1 MTSIIQVGMLIIN
14 TLVGLYLLLVVL
26 RFLLQLVRA
35 DFYNPVSQFIVKATN
50 PPLIPLRKVIP
61 GWGGIDIA
69 SLVLALLV
77 QTTAIIL
84 ILLLHGIQSF
94 SLIGTF
100 LLWAVL
106 GVIGLLLKI
115 YFWGLLITI
124 IASWVAPNSYNP
136 VLILINQI
144 LEPVTKPIRNLMPDM
159 GGIDISPIFLLLF
172 IQICEVILNALVN
185 ASGLA
190 MMMKDIPGL
199 VIGV

>member
-1 MTSIIQVGMLIIN
+1 MTPLTQVGMLVIN
-14 TLVGLYLLLVVL
+14 TLVGLYLLIVVL

-77 QTTAIIL
+77 QAVAIVL
-84 ILLLHGIQSF
+84 ILLLNGIQPHF
-94 SLIGTF
+94 QVV
-100 LLWAVL
+100 LWAAIGVL
-106 GVIGLLLKI
+106 SLLLKI
-115 YFWGLLITI
+115 YFWGLLITV

-144 LEPVTKPIRNLMPDM
+144 LEPAMKPIRKIMPDM
-159 GGIDISPIFLLLF
+159 GGLDISPIIMFLT
-172 IQICEVILNALVN
+172 IQVLEILVIKGIAQ
-185 ASGLA
+185 ASGMPA
-190 MMMKDIPGL
+190 GIVMGI
-199 VIGV
+199 